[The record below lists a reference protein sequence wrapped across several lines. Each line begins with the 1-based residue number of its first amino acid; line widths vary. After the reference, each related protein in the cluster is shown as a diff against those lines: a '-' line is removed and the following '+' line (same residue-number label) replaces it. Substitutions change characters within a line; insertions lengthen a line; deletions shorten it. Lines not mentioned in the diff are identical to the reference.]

1 MKEIIKNIK
10 MFDKNMK
17 GKTSIARKILYKMIR
32 ENNSNSDKRKSNPYK
47 NDSKV
52 VEEILKELYC
62 SENKYDNENFRD
74 IKEKGE
80 IKN

>member
-17 GKTSIARKILYKMIR
+17 GKTSIARKILYNMIR

-52 VEEILKELYC
+52 VEEILTLKKILWK
-62 SENKYDNENFRD
+62 SVKNK
-74 IKEKGE
+74 
-80 IKN
+80 